1 MSKDIQWLDFVI
13 LKDCS
18 IEVILR
24 YALACPNFLKFSIVE
39 VWSGGDQALLSSTV
53 NQDYQGVAGN

>member
-1 MSKDIQWLDFVI
+1 MQDFVI
-13 LKDCS
+13 LKDYS

-24 YALACPNFLKFSIVE
+24 YALACTNFFKFSIVE
-39 VWSGGDQALLSSTV
+39 VWTGGDQALLSKTV

>member
-1 MSKDIQWLDFVI
+1 MQDFVI

-24 YALACPNFLKFSIVE
+24 YALACTELLIISIVE
-39 VWSGGDQALLSSTV
+39 VWTGGDQALLSKTV